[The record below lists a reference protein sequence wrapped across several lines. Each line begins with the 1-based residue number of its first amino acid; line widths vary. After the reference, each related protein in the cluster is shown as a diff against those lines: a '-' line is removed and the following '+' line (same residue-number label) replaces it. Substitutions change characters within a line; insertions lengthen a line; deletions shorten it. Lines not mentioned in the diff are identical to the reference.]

1 MSGRDDNRSDTELV
15 ELTRTWDL
23 AEADVIKSFLESQ
36 DILCLIRGE
45 AIASLYR
52 IMTDGLGEIRIMV
65 PAEHLETA
73 QKLLEEK
80 AEIPEAEENPP
91 EDGSPKDG

>member
-1 MSGRDDNRSDTELV
+1 MSELA

-36 DILCLIRGE
+36 GIPCLIRGE

-52 IMTDGLGEIRIMV
+52 IMTDGLGEIRIMI
-65 PAEHLETA
+65 PSEHLETA
-73 QKLLEEK
+73 KKLLEEQP
-80 AEIPEAEENPP
+80 EIPEN
-91 EDGSPKDG
+91 G

>member
-1 MSGRDDNRSDTELV
+1 MDVGLR

-36 DILCLIRGE
+36 GIPCLIRGE
-45 AIASLYR
+45 SISSLYR
-52 IMTDGLGEIRIMV
+52 IMTDGLGEIRVMV

-80 AEIPEAEENPP
+80 AEIPETE
-91 EDGSPKDG
+91 